1 MPLKTFT
8 VERPLDILGEGQVE
22 MIHAATLD
30 ILETTGLVFEH
41 ERALEVLSGAGCRVD
56 RETRRVR
63 FPPHLV
69 EESLRKCPSSFS
81 VCSRERRNDLRFGG
95 RSLHFMPW
103 AAMDAVDLV
112 TGARVVPT
120 TENEIEAVRLMDALD
135 VVHAHYGAYFNFEG
149 VHPMMSM
156 PVKTS
161 IGLRNSSKLQ
171 ATVAGFDWDLW
182 QIKMGQATG
191 QEMIGTP
198 TGSPPLTW
206 GEPVVESVFRYVEA
220 GFPVFPTSG
229 QVFGGSAPATLAGA
243 LALNNAEL
251 IAILVLT
258 QVLSPGHR
266 FVAADYSQPLGMR
279 TGQALL
285 GAIENAVSGM
295 AFTQMW
301 RHYGIPCALAANGSD
316 SKLPDYQCASEKA
329 MNIVTQ
335 CMAGPSLFLSGGSVY
350 DELTWSPAVLL
361 MDAEVIE
368 MVGRVIA
375 GMQVSEQTLAVE
387 LIRQVGPI
395 PGYYLDKEHTRQWWA
410 REQFIPTLADRQS
423 HAEWEASGA
432 KSMLDRA
439 SERLEELL
447 SSHEPTPLPEE
458 HGKALDEILVEAQAF
473 YEQKGMM

>member
-8 VERPLDILGEGQVE
+8 VEKPVDILSEGQVAR
-22 MIHAATLD
+22 IHAATLD

-41 ERALEVLSGAGCRVD
+41 ARALEVLDGAGCRVD
-56 RETRRVR
+56 KATRRVR

-69 EESLRKCPSSFS
+69 EACLRSAPSSFT
-81 VCSRERRNDLRFGG
+81 VRAREEKHNLRFGG
-95 RSLHFMPW
+95 RRLHFMPW
-103 AAMDAVDLV
+103 AAMDAVDLAS
-112 TGARVVPT
+112 GRRVVPT
-120 TENEIEAVRLMDALD
+120 TAQEAEAVRLMDALD
-135 VVHAHYGAYFNFEG
+135 VVHAHYGAYFNFAG

-156 PVKTS
+156 PMKTS
-161 IGLRNSSKLQ
+161 IGLRGSSKLQ

-182 QIKMGQATG
+182 QIKMGQATD

-258 QVLSPGHR
+258 QVLAPGHR
-266 FVAADYSQPLGMR
+266 FVASDYSQPLGMR

-285 GAIENAVSGM
+285 GAIENAVTGM
-295 AFTQMW
+295 AFAQMW
-301 RHYGIPCALAANGSD
+301 RHYDVPCALAANSSD

-329 MNIVTQ
+329 MNLVSQ
-335 CMAGPSLFLSGGSVY
+335 CLAGPSLLLMGGSIY
-350 DELTWSPAVLL
+350 DELTWSPVVLL
-361 MDAEVIE
+361 MDAEMIE
-368 MVGRVIA
+368 MAGRVLA
-375 GMQVSEQTLAVE
+375 GMQVTDETLAVD

-395 PGYYLDKEHTRQWWA
+395 PGFYLDKQHTREWWA
-410 REQFIPTLADRQS
+410 KEQFVPRLADRQS
-423 HAEWEASGA
+423 HAEWEAAGSR
-432 KSMLDRA
+432 SMLDRA
-439 SERLEELL
+439 SEQLQEILA
-447 SSHEPTPLPEE
+447 SHEPAALPADRCQ
-458 HGKALDEILVEAQAF
+458 ALDEILAEAEASYRQQGA
-473 YEQKGMM
+473 M

>member
-220 GFPVFPTSG
+220 GRARHA
-229 QVFGGSAPATLAGA
+229 GGRARAEQRRADRDPGPHPGA
-243 LALNNAEL
+243 LAGPPLRGRRL
-251 IAILVLT
+251 LT
-258 QVLSPGHR
+258 AARHADGAGAARGNRERRVGHGVYPD
-266 FVAADYSQPLGMR
+266 VAPL
-279 TGQALL
+279 
-285 GAIENAVSGM
+285 
-295 AFTQMW
+295 
-301 RHYGIPCALAANGSD
+301 RHS
-316 SKLPDYQCASEKA
+316 
-329 MNIVTQ
+329 VR
-335 CMAGPSLFLSGGSVY
+335 AGG
-350 DELTWSPAVLL
+350 
-361 MDAEVIE
+361 
-368 MVGRVIA
+368 
-375 GMQVSEQTLAVE
+375 
-387 LIRQVGPI
+387 
-395 PGYYLDKEHTRQWWA
+395 
-410 REQFIPTLADRQS
+410 
-423 HAEWEASGA
+423 
-432 KSMLDRA
+432 
-439 SERLEELL
+439 ERLRFEAAGL
-447 SSHEPTPLPEE
+447 SVRE
-458 HGKALDEILVEAQAF
+458 
-473 YEQKGMM
+473 